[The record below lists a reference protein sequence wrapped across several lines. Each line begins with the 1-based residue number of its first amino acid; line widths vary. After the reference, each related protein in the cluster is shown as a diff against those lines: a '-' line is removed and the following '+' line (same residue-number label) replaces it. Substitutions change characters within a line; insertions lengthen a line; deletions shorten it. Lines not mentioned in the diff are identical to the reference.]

1 MADRDPPGTPF
12 GAAFRWLS
20 APETTQVLAI
30 LGAGLA
36 ALAVLIP
43 QGPEAMAI
51 AEAPGATRLHALAAW
66 GLTDLFA
73 SRWFHAYVA
82 LVVGNVAA
90 VLLAGRGSRVDAAR
104 APAAHEA
111 QLELKRPELGV
122 ELVRERLIAALGAPS
137 VERVDGARVELWFSP
152 GDRPALG
159 RLMTHLGLVA
169 LVLGAGAFGASAG
182 DRRTTLPHVV
192 LAVRDG
198 GTGASGTFDVVGS
211 EPIRF
216 FQQKTQYLLRDVD
229 VMRLGLG
236 PAALFEA
243 QEPDGSGRQFWVYQ
257 HAPEG
262 FDARHRKG
270 GTTLQALEIGL
281 SPRPGMGLS
290 GSPFAIV
297 MAAGLMLVALGVVW
311 SARPRG
317 ALEVVVGGKN
327 VTLRGRPER
336 AGDATFQR
344 AFERW
349 VAGVRAANEDAV

>member
-1 MADRDPPGTPF
+1 VADRDPPGTPF

-159 RLMTHLGLVA
+159 RLMT
-169 LVLGAGAFGASAG
+169 LGAGAFGASAG